1 MPNNP
6 QKSLPTQ
13 RRNELLNAIDSV
25 VDKDNT
31 DNKEGLRELLRTTAW
46 MENTLGH
53 NPNAYG
59 RTYTNGPMSLD
70 DIAYKDLFSP
80 IKDKNGVSTGRFSEY
95 QRKILDKLK
104 EFGYSDLETFTKSLK
119 SDDPLA
125 SVLAARFYYGLNP
138 APIPEAKDRQ
148 SMFNYYK
155 DNYNKG
161 GMAKYQ
167 DDETALNRFNSYY
180 DSELNQP
187 SVSLINTE
195 EHPDLR
201 QIDNA
206 APAVSTHVDMGQ
218 VRDIDFSTQEG
229 SVRDISQGNKIDI
242 SDSVDPQTLEAQP
255 IKMAAGGSAGG
266 MMSIVN
272 QMNFDQIGE
281 QAISSQASGTSK
293 MGVDP
298 YSMGA
303 NILSTGIDAFAKP
316 KGDYGGA
323 NDTAKYDGAR
333 QAIGQGLTMVNP
345 IVGAAY
351 QVGTSIGGAFRSGNE
366 DKTGNQVAADLFNPS
381 EGIFRAI
388 EEKDASYAIPIY
400 GAVKAAKDAQEEL
413 KKREAIESAANFT
426 ANQESQA
433 TVLGRSNQRQSNAA
447 TPKRFMANGGP
458 TDPPKNQN
466 TYADSL
472 SLYNEGETKYDNLI
486 NLLNENNLDTE
497 NLGIYPAL
505 DTDKISPTYKIKLK
519 AQGVSNKGNYYTK
532 KDGSDLFVDKNS
544 DLYNTLNTPINSY
557 KKPKKPGDML
567 EVNAKKEN
575 FQASNDSMALYNNA
589 ITMGKDFA
597 NSLALEN
604 NRNTLEYLK
613 DDYDEVTKTWKSKP
627 YQTEKYYGITEEEYL
642 KSTPAELVKLSIK
655 QDRKKYE
662 KDFLTPIFTG
672 KNPEYGEIAEFNNG
686 EKFEDIANSYIE
698 FYKKQIENSKNGV
711 VAIGGASTTVKDVE
725 NNISNLKNIVQQINK
740 TGIQPVKYLLN
751 LELPPMPIFKKPVGE
766 SKVPTKINSKKGE
779 IPTNKLNKALLENI
793 GQIHK
798 GRSSTTIFQSDPT
811 TETGQYAIGENVW
824 NEKTKS
830 WKRREWDKDSQNAS
844 KKLVTKNI
852 KSKMQFANGGILD
865 GFSQTKSIKGRSH
878 AQGGIPM
885 GKDIEVEGGE
895 VRHKNFIFTNRF

>member
-95 QRKILDKLK
+95 QRKILNKLK
-104 EFGYSDLETFTKSLK
+104 EFGYSDLATFTDSLK

-195 EHPDLR
+195 EQPDLR

-229 SVRDISQGNKIDI
+229 SVKDISQGNKIDI

-333 QAIGQGLTMVNP
+333 QAVGQGLTMVNP
-345 IVGAAY
+345 IAGAAY

-366 DKTGNQVAADLFNPS
+366 DKVSNQVAADLFNPS

-388 EEKDASYAIPIY
+388 EEKDASYAIPFY
-400 GAVKAAKDAQEEL
+400 GGIKAAKDAQEEL

-426 ANQESQA
+426 ANEESQA

-458 TDPPKNQN
+458 TNPPESINYIKP

-472 SLYNEGETKYDNLI
+472 ALYHNAIEKHNFYNNNPDYKKSNYKSGTDFLNSKTRKELIKDAKKREFDTEILDMHIRDFGVSPSYKGEKRFKDIPNTGLTQFGDILDNLPDSYFNPEAPPI
-486 NLLNENNLDTE
+486 FLH
-497 NLGIYPAL
+497 PS
-505 DTDKISPTYKIKLK
+505 ISPQGSDNFWSDKFGDASDIPNYVPLAVAPWEILSEKQKEERVKKFGLQGSPFKSIEEFKNRPEPKVAPKIKPE
-519 AQGVSNKGNYYTK
+519 V
-532 KDGSDLFVDKNS
+532 
-544 DLYNTLNTPINSY
+544 
-557 KKPKKPGDML
+557 KPK
-567 EVNAKKEN
+567 V
-575 FQASNDSMALYNNA
+575 
-589 ITMGKDFA
+589 
-597 NSLALEN
+597 
-604 NRNTLEYLK
+604 
-613 DDYDEVTKTWKSKP
+613 
-627 YQTEKYYGITEEEYL
+627 
-642 KSTPAELVKLSIK
+642 
-655 QDRKKYE
+655 
-662 KDFLTPIFTG
+662 
-672 KNPEYGEIAEFNNG
+672 
-686 EKFEDIANSYIE
+686 
-698 FYKKQIENSKNGV
+698 
-711 VAIGGASTTVKDVE
+711 
-725 NNISNLKNIVQQINK
+725 
-740 TGIQPVKYLLN
+740 
-751 LELPPMPIFKKPVGE
+751 
-766 SKVPTKINSKKGE
+766 TKINPKKGDIPIKKLKQTLQGMGKK
-779 IPTNKLNKALLENI
+779 IPTSK
-793 GQIHK
+793 QQ
-798 GRSSTTIFQSDPT
+798 TIYQSDPT
-811 TETGQYAIGENVW
+811 TETGQYPIGERYWDN
-824 NEKTKS
+824 KS
-830 WKRREWDKDSQNAS
+830 KRWIDKRWSKEEQNAS

-852 KSKMQFANGGILD
+852 KSKVQFANGGLLD
-865 GFSQTKSIKGRSH
+865 GFSETKDIKGRSH
-878 AQGGIPM
+878 AQGGVPM